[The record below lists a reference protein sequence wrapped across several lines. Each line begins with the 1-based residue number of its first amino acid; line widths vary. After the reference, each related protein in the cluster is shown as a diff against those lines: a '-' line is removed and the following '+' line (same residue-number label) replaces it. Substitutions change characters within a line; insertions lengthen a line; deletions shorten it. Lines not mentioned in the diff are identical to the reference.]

1 MRMIDQSRAPRR
13 VVLPVF
19 VLVLFFMPF
28 FLLAQDQE
36 DTEEYADEFV
46 VNFLSGAIQLNPIY
60 SYTTSE
66 AQIYTGIYEGLVNY
80 HPLTMEPVPAAAERW
95 EVSPDGRVYTFYIR
109 EDAMYWNG
117 DPVTAED
124 FRETWLTLID
134 PEIEAAYNFLYDVI
148 EGVRE
153 YRQGGSID
161 DVGIRVLGEKTL
173 EVTLRRPATHFL
185 KILCHHAFVPVHRS
199 VRQLEDW
206 SELNTVPGNGPYF
219 VTERDDE
226 HLLLERNELY
236 WDARSVAI
244 PRIRVIFAD
253 AEDDTITTRFNR
265 GEIDWVTAG
274 MNLGEVQFPNTIVV
288 NPLFAT
294 TYYFLRSDQ
303 EPFSDPRVR
312 RALALL
318 LPWEQLRDEE
328 ILYIPA
334 YTLVPQIPFYPAAE
348 SITERSED
356 EAMQLLEEAGYRRGV
371 RLPTIT
377 VHVPQGSEPQR
388 VAELMRDSWEDAL
401 EVNVEIQV
409 TPYPA
414 YFDLLG
420 DSDFTVGTVS
430 WIGDF
435 ADPLTFLQMW
445 ISDSNVNDAGFSD
458 LTYDELI
465 DESMLQSGV
474 QRYQTLAQAEE
485 ILLQSGTVLPVS
497 HSPSINLIDL
507 QEIDGWYPNP
517 LDIHPFKYFEFSG
530 RAPVPGAVRFDGAAP
545 GLPRS
550 AEPRS

>member
-1 MRMIDQSRAPRR
+1 MIDLSRATRR
-13 VVLPVF
+13 VVLPVI
-19 VLVLFFMPF
+19 VLILVLIPF
-28 FLLAQDQE
+28 VLLAQTQGDA
-36 DTEEYADEFV
+36 EEYADEFV
-46 VNFLSGAIQLNPIY
+46 VNFLSGATQLNPIY

-117 DPVTAED
+117 DPVTAHD
-124 FRETWLTLID
+124 FRDTWLTLID
-134 PEIEAAYNFLYDVI
+134 PGIDAAYNFLYDVI
-148 EGVRE
+148 DGVRE
-153 YRQGGSID
+153 YRRGGARE
-161 DVGIRVLGEKTL
+161 DVGIRVLGDKVL

-185 KILCHHAFVPVHRS
+185 KILCHHAFVPVHPS

-206 SELNTVPGNGPYF
+206 SDLSTVPGNGPYF
-219 VTERDDE
+219 ITERDAD
-226 HLLLERNELY
+226 HILLERNELY
-236 WDARSVAI
+236 WDAREVSI
-244 PRIRVIFAD
+244 PRIRIIFTD
-253 AEDDTITTRFNR
+253 AEDDTVMSRFNR
-265 GEIDWVTAG
+265 GEIDWVTSG
-274 MNLGEVQFPNTIVV
+274 MNLGEVQFPDTIVV

-294 TYYFLRSDQ
+294 TYYFLRSDE

-334 YTLVPQIPFYPAAE
+334 YTLVPQIPFYPTAE
-348 SITERSED
+348 SIRERSED
-356 EAMQLLEEAGYRRGV
+356 EALQLLEEAGYRQGV

-377 VHVPQGSEPQR
+377 VHIPQGSEPQR
-388 VAELMRDSWEDAL
+388 VAELMRDAWEDAL
-401 EVNVEIQV
+401 EVNVEIRV

-420 DSDFTVGTVS
+420 ESDFTVGTVS

-445 ISDSNVNDAGFSD
+445 ISDSNVNDAGFTD
-458 LTYDELI
+458 ATYDELI

-530 RAPVPGAVRFDGAAP
+530 RAPVPGAIRYDGATQSIDRR
-545 GLPRS
+545 GGSQL
-550 AEPRS
+550 